1 MKLLEMHYLLCGE
14 ITMKSFYHAVRVL
27 VVALGMQAGV
37 YAADVP
43 KSLVLM
49 LDGARGD
56 ATLMAKTPNID
67 SLADGS
73 WADGYKGA
81 WSFFAHT
88 IEDAPSNSAPNH
100 TAIATGVTAAKSH
113 VKNND
118 FFEDYIKK
126 NACTTYKTCLARIN
140 EKYPDKAVAYVFS
153 WEPDIFL
160 TRDGN
165 PIDLVLHD
173 SDEHNAE
180 HVPAILAGTFE
191 NKDWK
196 KGSDIDAL
204 LYYIDLPDHFGH
216 QGGFSPPCPG
226 EKHDDYLKSIETI
239 DGWLGKML
247 DIIKARPNFKNENWQ
262 IIICADHGGW
272 TGGHGYPRADTYTV
286 PLVVSSKTVRQGE
299 MPGLPCTTDVA
310 VSVLDHFGFDTEAM
324 KKEGLLDG
332 AARGK
337 QNPPPISGKPLDDG
351 LIVYLPF
358 DGSVENKI
366 TGSVTPENKGAKLI
380 ATGGKRNGY
389 LAIRPADAPQYLTLG
404 NPDVMKWGKNG
415 NFSVAFWVRMSE
427 SQKNRSVLL
436 GNKDWAKGENAGV
449 CLFAFGERDNS
460 NNIGLNLADVS
471 QQRVDVTQFN
481 IAPDQWWF
489 CAVTVNRQGNAIV
502 YVGSP
507 DGKLFFG
514 SESLIGE
521 SLGKKAGQMNG
532 SIDSP
537 LPWNIGQDGTG
548 GFRSQLNADM
558 DELRIWN
565 RALTLD
571 EVKTLF
577 NR

>member
-1 MKLLEMHYLLCGE
+1 MKPQSLVICVLTAMLLSA
-14 ITMKSFYHAVRVL
+14 ISVI
-27 VVALGMQAGV
+27 
-37 YAADVP
+37 AADVP

-67 SLADGS
+67 SLVGGS

-100 TAIATGVTAAKSH
+100 TAIATGVTAAKSQ
-113 VKNND
+113 VKNNE

-126 NACTTYKTCLARIN
+126 NASTTYKTCLARIN
-140 EKYPDKAVAYVFS
+140 EQYPDKAVAYVFG

-165 PIDLVLHD
+165 PMDLVLHG

-180 HVPAILAGTFE
+180 QVIAILTGTFE

-196 KGSDIDAL
+196 KGNDIDAL
-204 LYYIDLPDHFGH
+204 IYYIDLPDHLGH

-247 DIIKARPNFKNENWQ
+247 DAIRTRPNFTNENWQ
-262 IIICADHGGW
+262 VIICADHGGW
-272 TGGHGYPRADTYTV
+272 IGGHGYPRAETYTV
-286 PLVVSSKTVRQGE
+286 PLVISSKAVRQGE
-299 MPGLPCTTDVA
+299 MPGQPCTADVA

-332 AARGK
+332 TARGK
-337 QNPPPISGKPLDDG
+337 QNPAPVSGKPLDDG
-351 LIVYLPF
+351 LIAYLPF
-358 DGSVENKI
+358 DGSVENSI
-366 TGSVTPENKGAKLI
+366 TGSVTPENKGAKLV

-389 LAIRPADAPQYLTLG
+389 LAIRSADVPQYVTLG
-404 NPDVMKWGKNG
+404 NPDAMKWGSNG
-415 NFSVAFWVRMSE
+415 NFSIAFWVRMSE
-427 SQKNRSVLL
+427 SQKDDPVLL
-436 GNKDWAKGENAGV
+436 GNKDWTKGENAGV

-460 NNIGLNLADVS
+460 NNIGLNLADAR
-471 QQRVDVTQFN
+471 QQRVDVKQFN
-481 IAPDQWWF
+481 IASDQWWL
-489 CAVTVNRQGNAIV
+489 CAMTVNRRGNAIV
-502 YVGSP
+502 HVGSP

-521 SLGKKAGQMNG
+521 NLGKTGQMNG
-532 SIDSP
+532 NIDSP

-548 GFRSQLNADM
+548 KFGPQLNADI

-565 RALTLD
+565 RALTLN
-571 EVKTLF
+571 EVKSLF
-577 NR
+577 NQ